1 MEIKCADREDK
12 ELWNRIVQNSPH
24 GTIFHT
30 WEWLHCI
37 EAYTGSRLYPMMVFN
52 GTEPVAVYPLYIRHF
67 GPVKMA
73 FSPPPRC
80 LLLYLGPV
88 FCGWDELKQEKR
100 ESLYIKIQK
109 EIDTFIFSDIGCS
122 YVRIRTA
129 PGIYDSRPLKWS
141 GYSVEPLY
149 TYRLDTCRGIE
160 VIQEG
165 CDRKVRA
172 NVRKAQKEGLMIEDG
187 TEQDIPFILESLKK
201 RYEQQGFV
209 ASDYESYVRDLYEKF
224 SPDHMHIYIAT
235 LNGMKLSGMITLT
248 YNNVN
253 YMWLGVPKNTS
264 TNLSPNDLIQW
275 EAINRTVLNGT
286 RYYEELETGDD
297 PRTVRFKSKF
307 NPEIVVWFS
316 ATKYS
321 GTAYQ
326 IADTLRQGI
335 SAHRL

>member
-1 MEIKCADREDK
+1 MEIKCANSEDK

-37 EAYTGSRLYPMMVFN
+37 EAHTGSRFYPVIVFN
-52 GTEPVAVYPLYIRHF
+52 GTEPVAVYPLYITHF
-67 GPVKMA
+67 GPVTMA

-88 FCGWDELKQEKR
+88 ICGWETLKQEKR
-100 ESLYIKIQK
+100 ESIYIKIQE
-109 EIDTFIFSDIGCS
+109 EIDKFIFSDLGCS
-122 YVRIRTA
+122 YARVSTA
-129 PGIYDSRPLKWS
+129 PGIYDSRPLKWR

-149 TYRLDTCRGIE
+149 TYRLDTRRGID

-165 CDRKVRA
+165 FDRKVRA
-172 NVRKAQKEGLMIEDG
+172 NVRKAQKEGLRIEDG

-201 RYEQQGFV
+201 RYEQQGFTV
-209 ASDYESYVRDLYEKF
+209 SDYESYVRNLYATF
-224 SPDHMHIYIAT
+224 SPDRIQIYIAT
-235 LNGMKLSGMITLT
+235 QNGVKLSGMITVT

-253 YMWLGVPKNTS
+253 YMWLGVPKPS
-264 TNLSPNDLIQW
+264 GTNLSPNDLIQW
-275 EAINRTVLNGT
+275 EAICRTVLNGT
-286 RYYEELETGDD
+286 GYYEELESGDD

-307 NPEIVVWFS
+307 NPETVVWFS

-321 GTAYQ
+321 GTVYR
-326 IADTLRQGI
+326 IADTLRQ
-335 SAHRL
+335 AFRA